1 MRIPSQ
7 SMGLLSDLVLQ
18 VAVDKAIFIG
28 IVSDVCL
35 FTVLPSVEA
44 EIGTLAASRAPTI
57 Y

>member
-1 MRIPSQ
+1 
-7 SMGLLSDLVLQ
+7 MGLLSDLVLQ

-44 EIGTLAASRAPTI
+44 EIGTLAASRASTI